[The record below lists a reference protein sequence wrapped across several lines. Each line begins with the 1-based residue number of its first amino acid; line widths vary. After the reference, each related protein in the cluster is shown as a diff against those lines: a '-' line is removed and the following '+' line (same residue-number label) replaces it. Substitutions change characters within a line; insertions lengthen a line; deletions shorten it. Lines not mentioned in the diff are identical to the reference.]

1 LELRRLYKMDQT
13 NTATKTTA
21 TPSISV
27 PTGTK
32 ALAKTEKQETKQA
45 PSVLRITKLAKE
57 ACLEMET
64 NGPTTILKL
73 DKYRIEMYGNIKLNI
88 R

>member
-1 LELRRLYKMDQT
+1 LKLRRLYKMDQT
-13 NTATKTTA
+13 NTTAKTA
-21 TPSISV
+21 TPAVSIS
-27 PTGTK
+27 TGTK
-32 ALAKTEKQETKQA
+32 ALAKTEKQEAKQA
-45 PSVLRITKLAKE
+45 PSVLRITKLAKD